1 MAANY
6 TEESSSRTQI
16 IANGILGL
24 CTLLLNVIS
33 LVSILQ
39 SRSFPIRQ
47 KVVFF
52 SLLATDTILG
62 IQTTAVRLLPLRYTT
77 EHILCQL
84 RLFSGTIITLATILS
99 NLLITTERLLA
110 MILPMNLNKK
120 ITWKKLAALAI
131 FLWILSGTLTFSFF
145 SDGYHGPVCQFIV
158 TGNPN
163 GYVFIGSFI
172 IVIFFIIF
180 VMYSYIVKVTRRHIR
195 QIAAT
200 MVGNTPVIDER
211 RAFKSKAELRTT
223 VTVGI
228 IVGVF
233 GMSYCPMA
241 VYLIYCGLFVS
252 DMFAF
257 TATNQTVFTIMVTFY
272 MMNSVINPIIYILR
286 LKNCRQEMIARI
298 LCRPQPH
305 FENPKP

>member
-1 MAANY
+1 MAVNS

-16 IANGILGL
+16 IANGILGV
-24 CTLLLNVIS
+24 CMFLLNVIS
-33 LVSILQ
+33 LVSILK

-47 KVVFF
+47 KVVFC

-62 IQTTAVRLLPLRYTT
+62 IHMTAVRLLPLHYTT
-77 EHILCQL
+77 EHILCQF
-84 RLFSGTIITLATILS
+84 RLYFGLILTFATILS
-99 NLLITTERLLA
+99 NLLITTERLLTI
-110 MILPMNLNKK
+110 ILPMNLNKK
-120 ITWKKLAALAI
+120 ITWKKLAAFAI
-131 FLWILSGTLTFSFF
+131 FLWILSSTLTFSLF
-145 SDGYHGPVCQFIV
+145 SDGFQGPVCQFIV

-163 GYVFIGSFI
+163 GYIFMGSFI
-172 IVIFFIIF
+172 FVVFFLIF
-180 VMYSYIVKVTRRHIR
+180 VMYLYIVKVTRRHIR

-200 MVGNTPVIDER
+200 MVGNTPVIHER

-233 GMSYCPMA
+233 GMSYCPIA
-241 VYLIYCGLFVS
+241 AYIIYCGLFVS

-257 TATNQTVFTIMVTFY
+257 TATNQTVFTIMMTFY

-305 FENPKP
+305 FENSEP